1 MTGAIEGIVVTDIK
15 GIIENVNP
23 SFTKIFGYE
32 KEEVLGKTLQILRSD
47 KHDTSFYQKMWESIE
62 KCGYW
67 EGEIWNKNKNGR
79 LNRKFLTISQVKNS
93 AGEIRYYVGRFYDP
107 T

>member
-1 MTGAIEGIVVTDIK
+1 
-15 GIIENVNP
+15 
-23 SFTKIFGYE
+23 
-32 KEEVLGKTLQILRSD
+32 
-47 KHDTSFYQKMWESIE
+47 MWESIE